1 MATNGESIEG
11 GVLYQLQ
18 KWKPGSSNHFK
29 SNTRNWWWTSFENT
43 SQKSHTSN

>member
-18 KWKPGSSNHFK
+18 KRKPASSNHFK
-29 SNTRNWWWTSFENT
+29 SNIQN
-43 SQKSHTSN
+43 